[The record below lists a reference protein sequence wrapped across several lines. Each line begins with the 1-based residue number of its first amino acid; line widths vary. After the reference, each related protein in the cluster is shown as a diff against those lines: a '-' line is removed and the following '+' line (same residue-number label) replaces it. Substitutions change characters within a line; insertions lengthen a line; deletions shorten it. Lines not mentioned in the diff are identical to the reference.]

1 MSILDINNVILDI
14 NNLIVTSDNV
24 HFYINN

>member
-1 MSILDINNVILDI
+1 MYFLLVEMPILDI

-24 HFYINN
+24 NFDIKN